1 MWTWLSGMH
10 QTSLSN
16 AVSARQCAWSL
27 AKSLPSTVCSPLLR
41 TTWGCYELSAGKRV
55 QIHKCIQMHSI
66 HPNGS
71 KCIQMSPKREYGE
84 LFPSYSPSCVKQ
96 VVSSFKLGKAPKL
109 LANKAAMKQQ
119 RSIVEDTM
127 AMALQRLQGHK
138 NGYHDSHQISRPWSP
153 TPSHQHGFSSKTTLR
168 TPLLCFMSMALFGR
182 HDIFQYLQKP
192 SKYWD
197 TMDGSYKN
205 IFFTSL
211 QSIRRIPHCQVTAS
225 GIGSSAVLSG
235 TIGT

>member
-66 HPNGS
+66 HPNVS
-71 KCIQMSPKREYGE
+71 KCLPKGNMVNCFRATH
-84 LFPSYSPSCVKQ
+84 PH
-96 VVSSFKLGKAPKL
+96 VSSKLYHPSN